1 MGDVEVRKE
10 DQLLINEFGRL
21 NAKMHERRADRAV
34 LQKSLEE
41 FDDATT
47 ELAMGDGD
55 DVKLM
60 LGGESFVDVSE
71 DFATEYCEAE
81 QEKIQAEMDHEDAE
95 IEKITARQK
104 ELKVVLYGRFGS
116 QINLEE

>member
-1 MGDVEVRKE
+1 MGDVAVRKE

-21 NAKMHERRADRAV
+21 NAKLHERRDDRGV

-41 FDDATT
+41 LDDATT

-55 DVKLM
+55 PVKLM
-60 LGGESFVDVSE
+60 LGGEAFVDVEE
-71 DFATEYCEAE
+71 DFANDYCESA
-81 QEKIQAEMDHEDAE
+81 QEKVQGEMDAQDAA

-104 ELKVVLYGRFGS
+104 ELKALLYGRFGS

>member
-21 NAKMHERRADRAV
+21 NAKLHERKADRAV

-41 FDDATT
+41 FDDAAT

-55 DVKLM
+55 NVKLM
-60 LGGESFVDVSE
+60 LGGEAFVDVEE
-71 DFATEYCEAE
+71 DFATDYCEAE
-81 QEKIQAEMDHEDAE
+81 QAKVQSEMDDYDAD
-95 IEKITARQK
+95 IEKIVARQK
-104 ELKVVLYGRFGS
+104 ELKVILYGRFGS